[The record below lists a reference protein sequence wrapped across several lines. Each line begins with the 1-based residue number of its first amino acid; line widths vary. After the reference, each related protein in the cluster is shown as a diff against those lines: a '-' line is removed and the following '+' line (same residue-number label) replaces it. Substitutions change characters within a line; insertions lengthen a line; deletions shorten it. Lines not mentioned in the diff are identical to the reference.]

1 MYDPHLFQEEVYHEL
16 RGRLEKLSPS
26 SQARWGKMDVA
37 QMMAH
42 LAANLEMAIGEKRV
56 TQNLIGRVFGS
67 IAKRETLTKGIPKN
81 SPTDP
86 RVKISDQRQ
95 FHIEQGVLRVQLDRF
110 VQRGDAGITRQP
122 HPFFGRMTP
131 NEWARLQYV
140 YLDHHLK
147 QFGV

>member
-1 MYDPHLFQEEVYHEL
+1 MHEPHLLQTQAYHDLLE
-16 RGRLEKLSPS
+16 RLESLSAL
-26 SQARWGKMDVA
+26 SQAIWGKMDVA

-42 LAANLEMAIGEKRV
+42 VAANLEMAMGERHV
-56 TQNLIGRVFGS
+56 TQNLIGRIFGS
-67 IAKRETLTKGIPKN
+67 IAKRQTLTKGIPKN

-86 RVKISDQRQ
+86 RVKISDRRA
-95 FHIEQGVLRVQLDRF
+95 FHTEREGLRIQLERF
-110 VQRGDAGITRQP
+110 VQRGEAGITRQP

-140 YLDHHLK
+140 HMDHHLK